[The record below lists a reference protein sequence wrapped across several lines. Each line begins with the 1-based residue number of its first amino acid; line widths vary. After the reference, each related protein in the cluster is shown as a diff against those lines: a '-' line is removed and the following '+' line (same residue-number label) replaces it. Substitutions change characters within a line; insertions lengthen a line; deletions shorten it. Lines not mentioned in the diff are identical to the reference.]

1 MASGSGN
8 RRVGTRGLGA
18 CLGKVFEDRYSQQDT
33 GPLLQEEAPH
43 GRYTGGCRMT
53 WSRNVQVRTN
63 RMKILVR
70 GLPVKFPEA
79 RLLLS
84 KQIVR
89 DNRVKNG

>member
-1 MASGSGN
+1 
-8 RRVGTRGLGA
+8 
-18 CLGKVFEDRYSQQDT
+18 
-33 GPLLQEEAPH
+33 
-43 GRYTGGCRMT
+43 MT